1 MTRFLLAASAAIA
14 IIAACSGEE
23 DAPDPR
29 TTDAD
34 PAAMQERAAADVEG
48 DVEGATPSSATRGGD
63 GSDLVLAPLTPADR
77 RGNPLDG
84 ELGCA
89 FTLAGA
95 DNPLFIGAGYAGV
108 DEPAYGLIKIGG
120 TVERVTSQTPDGFGG
135 MEDGGRFSGRGM
147 TVEITPSGADR
158 ADHEGLLQDATL
170 TAMRGDGAE
179 RSWTG
184 DWTCGP

>member
-1 MTRFLLAASAAIA
+1 MTRILLAASAAIA
-14 IIAACSGEE
+14 LIAACSGEPE

-29 TTDAD
+29 APQAD
-34 PAAMQERAAADVEG
+34 PEEISERAADDA
-48 DVEGATPSSATRGGD
+48 APASQTQGGD
-63 GSDLVLAPLTPADR
+63 GSALVLSPLTAADR
-77 RGNPLDG
+77 RANQLDG

-89 FTLAGA
+89 FTLAGDDA
-95 DNPLFIGAGYAGV
+95 PLFIGAGYAGV
-108 DEPAYGLIKIGG
+108 DEPAYGLIKIAS
-120 TVERVTSQTPDGFGG
+120 TVERVTSQTADGFGG

-147 TVEITPSGADR
+147 TIEISPTGEDR

-179 RSWTG
+179 RTWSG